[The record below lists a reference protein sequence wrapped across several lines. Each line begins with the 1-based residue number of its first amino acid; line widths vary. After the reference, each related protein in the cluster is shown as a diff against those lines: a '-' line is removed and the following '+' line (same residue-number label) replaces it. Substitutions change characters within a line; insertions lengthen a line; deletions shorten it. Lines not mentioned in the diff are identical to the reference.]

1 MEYTWDDTC
10 PTPGRELQPSEPDRG
25 RFGDHRHNRMAAL
38 PRRLSLVADGDHSYG
53 CEPHRTS
60 RATAA
65 LTHSPERRDRPHT
78 GTTRQKVL
86 PACRPAGHSN
96 CHTHAY
102 TTPTAPAFRFALF
115 RVRPQAPS
123 VNFSICRLH
132 SALLVVRFHDNRR
145 FLQEKRIFSCGR
157 QHFASVK
164 TPPFLR
170 GDSGRS
176 PRKPRAVA
184 RDRKDRVPQHNG
196 QALRCFAQSS
206 KVL

>member
-1 MEYTWDDTC
+1 MVADKTTHTVA
-10 PTPGRELQPSEPDRG
+10 PRG
-25 RFGDHRHNRMAAL
+25 RPHSRHF
-38 PRRLSLVADGDHSYG
+38 
-53 CEPHRTS
+53 
-60 RATAA
+60 A
-65 LTHSPERRDRPHT
+65 LTHSPERKGRPTT
-78 GTTRQKVL
+78 GTTRQMVL
-86 PACRPAGHSN
+86 PAFRPAGRPN
-96 CHTHAY
+96 CRACAY

-164 TPPFLR
+164 TPPFLLD
-170 GDSGRS
+170 DSGRS

-184 RDRKDRVPQHNG
+184 RDRKGRRPRQKGPSPATERAASPNTTGKH
-196 QALRCFAQSS
+196 
-206 KVL
+206 